1 MITLKEARKLA
12 ESFIGDDYIIV
23 GSNEFKNGFGFYI
36 STAFSKK
43 MFVGATLVFV
53 NKFTKKV
60 SEEWI
65 QNLLRREREGG
76 LNV

>member
-12 ESFIGDDYIIV
+12 ESFVGEDYIIV

-60 SEEWI
+60 SEERI
-65 QNLLRREREGG
+65 QNLRREREGG
-76 LNV
+76 LNA

>member
-12 ESFIGDDYIIV
+12 ESFVGEDYIIV

-53 NKFTKKV
+53 NKFTKRFQKNGFKIFF
-60 SEEWI
+60 EEK
-65 QNLLRREREGG
+65 EKEA
-76 LNV
+76 

>member
-12 ESFIGDDYIIV
+12 ESFVGEDYIIV

-53 NKFTKKV
+53 NKFTKRFRKNGFKIFF
-60 SEEWI
+60 EEK
-65 QNLLRREREGG
+65 EKEA
-76 LNV
+76 